1 MIPLALLA
9 AATTLSLAQLPGGD
23 LARFQACVAL
33 AKKDP
38 AAAVEQADEWA
49 KRSNNVPSRHCLG
62 LAFAA
67 AERWGPAVLT
77 FEQAAQEA
85 ELQGDG
91 RAAALWSQAAN
102 AALAA
107 DDGAKA
113 RTLIDHAL
121 VLPTLSVPMKGEA
134 WLDRARAD
142 VALNDLPQARIDLDK
157 GLALVPQDP
166 FAWLLSA
173 TLARRQNDLPRASKD
188 IARAATIAADDPSV
202 ALEEGNIAA
211 VSDQMEV
218 AKRAWTRAAQLA
230 PGTPEGKAA
239 SAALAQLQDPAPT
252 PAAPAAPPAPPA
264 K

>member
-1 MIPLALLA
+1 MIPLVLLA
-9 AATTLSLAQLPGGD
+9 AAALPLAQIPGD
-23 LARFQACVAL
+23 EARFKACVAL
-33 AKKDP
+33 AQKDP
-38 AAAVEQADEWA
+38 AAAIEQATEWSN
-49 KRSNNVPSRHCLG
+49 RSNTVPARHCLG
-62 LAFAA
+62 LAFVA

-85 ELQGDG
+85 ELQRDG
-91 RAAALWSQAAN
+91 RAATLWSQAGN

-107 DDGAKA
+107 DDAAKG
-113 RTLIDHAL
+113 RTLIDRAL
-121 VLPTLSVPMKGEA
+121 ALPSLSTAMQGEA

-142 VALNDLPQARIDLDK
+142 VALNDLPLARIDLDK

-188 IARAATIAADDPSV
+188 IAQAAKSAADDPSI

-211 VSDQMEV
+211 ASDQMEA

-239 SAALAQLQDPAPT
+239 AAALAQAQDPAPT
-252 PAAPAAPPAPPA
+252 PPPA

>member
-1 MIPLALLA
+1 MIPIALLA
-9 AATTLSLAQLPGGD
+9 AATLPLAQIPGD
-23 LARFQACVAL
+23 AARFQACVAL

-38 AAAVEQADEWA
+38 AAAVEQATEWSQ
-49 KRSNNVPSRHCLG
+49 RSNNVPSRHCLG

-67 AERWGPAVLT
+67 AERWVPAILT

-85 ELQGDG
+85 ELQRDG
-91 RAAALWSQAAN
+91 RAAALWSQAGN

-107 DDGAKA
+107 DDPAKA
-113 RTLIDHAL
+113 RGLIDHAL
-121 VLPTLSVPMKGEA
+121 ALPTLSTALQGEA

-142 VALNDLPQARIDLDK
+142 VALNDMPQARIDLDK
-157 GLALVPQDP
+157 GLALVAQDP

-173 TLARRQNDLPRASKD
+173 TLARRQNDIPRAAKD
-188 IARAATIAADDPSV
+188 IAQAVKLAGDDPSV

-211 VSDQMEV
+211 VGNQMET

-239 SAALAQLQDPAPT
+239 AANLAQLQDPPAATPT
-252 PAAPAAPPAPPA
+252 PQ